1 MQRYKFWIPAFAGMT
16 ILIAGVAWA
25 WMGDLPTAGQQVSG
39 SVAAVAAPLRTGS
52 VAPLGTY
59 SVTPLGSH
67 SI

>member
-1 MQRYKFWIPAFAGMT
+1 MRKSLWLAAFVGMT

-25 WMGDLPTAGQQVSG
+25 WMGDLPKAGQQMSG
-39 SVAAVAAPLRTGS
+39 AEAAVAAPLRTGS

>member
-1 MQRYKFWIPAFAGMT
+1 MKLKVWIAALAGMT
-16 ILIAGVAWA
+16 ILIGGVAWA
-25 WMGDLPTAGQQVSG
+25 WMGDLPRAGQQASG
-39 SVAAVAAPLRTGS
+39 TEAAVAAPLRTGS